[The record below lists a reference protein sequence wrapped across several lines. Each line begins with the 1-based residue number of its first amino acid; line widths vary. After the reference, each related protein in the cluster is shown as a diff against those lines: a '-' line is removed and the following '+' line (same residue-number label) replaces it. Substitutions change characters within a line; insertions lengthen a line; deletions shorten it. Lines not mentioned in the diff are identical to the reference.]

1 MAALDGVCR
10 RLDDLAVAFF
20 EALDELEETRKK
32 YSKCCSEGYF
42 GLTQARYAMGVNA
55 VSQLQ
60 YDTTMTALSH
70 VSVVQE
76 EEEDSFT
83 SGDTLH
89 GSTVFSYYHTSHP
102 RATGENAILK

>member
-1 MAALDGVCR
+1 
-10 RLDDLAVAFF
+10 
-20 EALDELEETRKK
+20 
-32 YSKCCSEGYF
+32 
-42 GLTQARYAMGVNA
+42 MGVNA